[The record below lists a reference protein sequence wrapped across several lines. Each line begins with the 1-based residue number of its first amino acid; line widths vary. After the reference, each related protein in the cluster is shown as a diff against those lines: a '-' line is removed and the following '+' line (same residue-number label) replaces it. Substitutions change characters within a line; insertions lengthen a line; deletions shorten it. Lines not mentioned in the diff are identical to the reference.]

1 MQRSHTLN
9 DIYQQHYCY
18 CVAPLSPTVNMPLH
32 FRLYVFCTDG
42 RLHINY
48 AISRYQSRIHR
59 PCDIASSRDRM
70 ICTNSRL
77 TRVLLAGPDQTHK
90 QCWPAIIIS
99 GTVIK
104 RPGYSDSTRLPTHQH
119 MHCLVCSLYVAHQH
133 PPCSSRQRWR
143 VDNGSGEDRASWMAS
158 MQGYSHACGPRRVR
172 STDVCRS
179 YLFIKC
185 TTAFLNAMQ
194 WL

>member
-99 GTVIK
+99 GTVIWK
-104 RPGYSDSTRLPTHQH
+104 ARIYSQSATWRCHAFQHTNTCIVWSVVCTLLTNILPVQ
-119 MHCLVCSLYVAHQH
+119 A
-133 PPCSSRQRWR
+133 
-143 VDNGSGEDRASWMAS
+143 DKDGES
-158 MQGYSHACGPRRVR
+158 
-172 STDVCRS
+172 
-179 YLFIKC
+179 
-185 TTAFLNAMQ
+185 TTAAARIELLGWPARKAIPTPAARVVSGRQ
-194 WL
+194 TCADRTSL